1 MISEFPAIGGR
12 HPARLTRGGA
22 VAVGL
27 MLTLASCAGGPV
39 SSGINDPNEAQ
50 NREIHEFNLA
60 VDSKILKPVSGA
72 LGGDGQGPLQ
82 KGVANFAEN
91 IGLPAVVLNDV
102 LQLRLG
108 KALENT
114 VRFSVNTVVGI
125 GGLLDPASAMGV
137 TGDKTD
143 FGETLHVWGVE
154 EGPYVELPFVGPSTS
169 RDTLGMIVDLMI
181 DPVSIFLP
189 EPERYVGI
197 ASKMVAKV
205 GDRARYSETV
215 DSILYDSADSYAQAR
230 LLYLQNRRFELG
242 QVGDDSSFEDPYE
255 DSYGQ

>member
-1 MISEFPAIGGR
+1 MVTA
-12 HPARLTRGGA
+12 H
-22 VAVGL
+22 
-27 MLTLASCAGGPV
+27 PV
-39 SSGINDPNEAQ
+39 S
-50 NREIHEFNLA
+50 
-60 VDSKILKPVSGA
+60 VTA
-72 LGGDGQGPLQ
+72 LRT
-82 KGVANFAEN
+82 FSMFS
-91 IGLPAVVLNDV
+91 GLPD
-102 LQLRLG
+102 
-108 KALENT
+108 
-114 VRFSVNTVVGI
+114 SS
-125 GGLLDPASAMGV
+125 LDPVAKVSNMRRVPRGSIVVRA
-137 TGDKTD
+137 GDKTD